1 MSILFLK
8 ILEFYWNFFCNQG
21 KNSKTLFVDNAK
33 EYFSAHKFSQFSE
46 LLVINFWQIFGIT
59 NERSAVNPMTQSS
72 EIPLIRHI
80 YFCFSP
86 VVFSHW
92 WFQTFLASRRP
103 NPKFRARASRA
114 LLEARVSAP
123 SVSSRRQ
130 SSFFRARNRS
140 AKIGWTIHV
149 YR

>member
-1 MSILFLK
+1 M
-8 ILEFYWNFFCNQG
+8 C
-21 KNSKTLFVDNAK
+21 V
-33 EYFSAHKFSQFSE
+33 HKFRQFFK
-46 LLVINFWQIFGIT
+46 LLDFNFWQIFGIT
-59 NERSAVNPMTQSS
+59 NERFAVDPMTQSS

-86 VVFSHW
+86 VVSSHW

-140 AKIGWTIHV
+140 AKIGWKSTCTGKTEKRKRCFPCEVETNLNWRFCHFEIALH
-149 YR
+149 